1 MTNGQKAQQIR
12 EKRAKESA
20 GKGGGSQLEANK
32 KAMNVICVI
41 CRQPFMC
48 TSKEADLLQHA
59 QNKHGKGTLV
69 KKMAA
74 AGLWGLFYL
83 RNIPKRIR
91 KMF

>member
-69 KKMAA
+69 KNGCCWALRA
-74 AGLWGLFYL
+74 FLFKEYSQK
-83 RNIPKRIR
+83 N
-91 KMF
+91 